1 MLRKISIALATSA
14 VVLAPFSA
22 SASELGVRQ
31 DDFIST
37 VKRILADPTK
47 DDFID
52 DTLALKIIQT
62 TPNAQTMVIRFAVE
76 YCLAKAKGEEKQED
90 QNQIQ
95 RIDRSMNRNGTPDL
109 KRAFRSLYIT
119 ASVVANKRMCP

>member
-1 MLRKISIALATSA
+1 MLKELLITLATSA
-14 VVLAPFSA
+14 VVFTPFSA
-22 SASELGVRQ
+22 RASELGDRQ

-37 VKRILADPTK
+37 VESLLTGPVG
-47 DDFID
+47 DFSD

-62 TPNAQTMVIRFAVE
+62 TPSAQNLVIRFAVD

-95 RIDRSMNRNGTPDL
+95 RIDRSMTRNGTPDL
-109 KRAFRSLYIT
+109 KRAFRSLYIA